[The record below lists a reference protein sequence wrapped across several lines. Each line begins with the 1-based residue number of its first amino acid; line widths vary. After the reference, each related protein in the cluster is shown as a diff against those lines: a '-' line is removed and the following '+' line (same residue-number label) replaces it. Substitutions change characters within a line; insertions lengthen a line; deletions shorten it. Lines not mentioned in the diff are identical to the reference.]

1 MKNYEYENLKKKK
14 VFNLE
19 LAKTKFYVGQDL
31 LLVISDITKE

>member
-1 MKNYEYENLKKKK
+1 MKNYEYENLKKK